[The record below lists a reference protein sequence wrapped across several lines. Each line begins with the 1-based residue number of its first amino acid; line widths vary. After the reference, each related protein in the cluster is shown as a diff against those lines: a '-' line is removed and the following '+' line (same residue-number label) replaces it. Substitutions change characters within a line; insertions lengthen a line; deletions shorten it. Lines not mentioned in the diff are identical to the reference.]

1 MTQMDPIKRQMMQEM
16 IERAA
21 KDQQKQLAWI
31 SNLYQQRLKTLQDTE
46 AKRQEWLK
54 STTNDDDLST
64 SNS

>member
-1 MTQMDPIKRQMMQEM
+1 MMQEM

>member
-21 KDQQKQLAWI
+21 KDQQKQLSWI

-46 AKRQEWLK
+46 VKRQEWLK
-54 STTNDDDLST
+54 STTSDDDLST

>member
-46 AKRQEWLK
+46 VKRQEWLK
-54 STTNDDDLST
+54 STTSDDDLST

>member
-1 MTQMDPIKRQMMQEM
+1 MTQMNPIKRQMMQEM

-46 AKRQEWLK
+46 VKRQEWLK
-54 STTNDDDLST
+54 STTSDDDLST

>member
-46 AKRQEWLK
+46 VKRQEWLK
-54 STTNDDDLST
+54 STTSDDDLFT